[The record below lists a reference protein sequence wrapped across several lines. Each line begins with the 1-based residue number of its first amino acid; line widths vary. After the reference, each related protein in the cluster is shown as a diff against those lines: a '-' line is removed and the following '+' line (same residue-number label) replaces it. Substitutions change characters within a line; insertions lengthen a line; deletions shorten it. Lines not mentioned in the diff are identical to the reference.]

1 MRRIRIEKPVRRI
14 ERWWLDVLPLDP
26 RDPEV
31 SRAKAVARSFPGE
44 ALSSGRPSRT
54 A

>member
-1 MRRIRIEKPVRRI
+1 MRRIRIEKRGRRI

-26 RDPEV
+26 RDPAV
-31 SRAKAVARSFPGE
+31 SRAKAVPRSFPGN
-44 ALSSGRPSRT
+44 ALNSARPSRT